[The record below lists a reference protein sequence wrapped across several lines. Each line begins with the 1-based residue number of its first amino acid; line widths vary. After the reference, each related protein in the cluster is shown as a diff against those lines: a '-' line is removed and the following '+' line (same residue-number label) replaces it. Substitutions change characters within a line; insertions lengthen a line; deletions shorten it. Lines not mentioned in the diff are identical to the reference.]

1 MLKQQLISIQQRI
14 EQQLEQKLT
23 ALNIADE
30 HLAQVMQYGLLSG
43 GKRLRPFLLYATAE
57 ALGASAEQADSAA
70 VAIEMIHSYSLVHD
84 DLPDMD
90 DDDLRRGKPTCHIVF
105 GNANA
110 ILAGDGLLTAAFEVL
125 ANAEELSAEQR
136 LQLIQILAQ
145 ASGGSGMVAGQSTD
159 LNHVNKSMTLAELEA
174 MHRNKTGALIRA
186 AVLMGAVCAS
196 SSAVSPM
203 SVAQEQALITYA
215 DAIGLAYQIWDD
227 ILDVEGDASVL
238 GKSQGKDEANNKPT
252 YPALLG
258 LGGARKKA
266 LELVENA
273 QKALAQLNTT
283 TAALEDFANYMIKRN
298 H

>member
-30 HLAQVMQYGLLSG
+30 HLAKAMQYGLLSG

-57 ALGASAEQADSAA
+57 ALGANVEQADSAA

-84 DLPDMD
+84 DLPAMD
-90 DDDLRRGKPTCHIVF
+90 DDDYRRGKPTCHKVY
-105 GNANA
+105 GDANA

-125 ANAEELSAEQR
+125 ANAEEYTAQQR

-145 ASGGSGMVAGQSTD
+145 ASGGAGMVAGQSTD

-196 SSAVSPM
+196 STAAAPMSAV
-203 SVAQEQALITYA
+203 QQQALIAYA

-258 LGGARKKA
+258 LDGARSKA
-266 LELVENA
+266 LELVESA
-273 QKALAQLNTT
+273 QQALKKLNTKSD
-283 TAALEDFANYMIKRN
+283 ALESFAHYIINRN